1 MHSEIPC
8 PIKEDETWSVFSV
21 HLSMPM
27 AATRTKI
34 GHVAA
39 GFQGFQILQ
48 KLAEKQQGAPS
59 NNK

>member
-48 KLAEKQQGAPS
+48 KTCREAAGSTIQ
-59 NNK
+59 